1 MTKAA
6 KIRVFLLAMATSTTL
21 LALMPPRAAQACF
34 AKDIYLC
41 TQSNGTQC
49 VYGDPSP
56 CSYDNCTEDPATLN
70 CTYWKTA
77 CC

>member
-6 KIRVFLLAMATSTTL
+6 KTRLFLLLLATTTTL
-21 LALMPPRAAQACF
+21 LATASPRPLAACPAH
-34 AKDIYLC
+34 DIYIC
-41 TQSNGTQC
+41 QQSNGTQC
-49 VYGDPSP
+49 LFGDPSP
-56 CSYDNCTEDPATLN
+56 CSYDNCTEDPAHLN